1 MFIQGSFADRIISQ
15 IKDPIGSDG
24 LAVVVWRAATPS
36 AAEPSG
42 QPGTVPAQCR
52 LPLSSTC
59 RRQSVTARTTRQSQL
74 QQGRQ

>member
-36 AAEPSG
+36 AAG
-42 QPGTVPAQCR
+42 
-52 LPLSSTC
+52 L
-59 RRQSVTARTTRQSQL
+59 
-74 QQGRQ
+74 